1 MNNYF
6 PLKDVKF
13 NYKYNKSKW
22 VVHDLRNKIKE
33 TNYTWR
39 NPNSKISKLKSTELE
54 NIPQ

>member
-22 VVHDLRNKIKE
+22 VVHDLRTKIKE